1 MPFFMLNLVYFLYL
15 FLIEKNIY
23 LFSNNIK
30 FCFYIL
36 SENI

>member
-23 LFSNNIK
+23 LFNNIK